1 MKCVDNTYLDKLEFL
16 PDEVELAVPKSWC
29 YSAISIMERMEL
41 CEELIYMINSCIYS
55 GEHKHDSPGNVSKYV
70 KMSVGNVKKI
80 IRICGKETLCYILP
94 YNYGLIS
101 NDFLCNKLGNLK
113 FQIDALVNS
122 EDYDTAL
129 NLIMD
134 IKDISKKHLALV
146 YMKSI
151 YIIQTE
157 NKIVFF
163 KNSRRALVHKI
174 NSIIKES
181 QTYF

>member
-94 YNYGLIS
+94 YNYEKLSI
-101 NDFLCNKLGNLK
+101 DFLCNTLGELKNQIENFVDLEKYDDPNIRYYVFVVDKNRAGSKPKLV
-113 FQIDALVNS
+113 FRLVNQFVGS
-122 EDYDTAL
+122 NPGHHGAQLCTNLLDRMLGIQATA
-129 NLIMD
+129 
-134 IKDISKKHLALV
+134 
-146 YMKSI
+146 
-151 YIIQTE
+151 
-157 NKIVFF
+157 
-163 KNSRRALVHKI
+163 
-174 NSIIKES
+174 
-181 QTYF
+181 